1 MKQNNKLNES
11 LFEDDLKWLV
21 SDDVLI
27 DMHKTKLGD
36 DADYLVVSLA
46 INDRTPAIDMAK
58 FLENGTGDFDDI
70 EVSPGTDNQ
79 GRYLVYIEIE
89 RTPELYK
96 IIKAMLT
103 DAGKLCGIDSWKFK
117 SMGMPDFVEFNEEL
131 FNSYV
136 ITSPEEYLAAHPADK
151 DTDDS
156 ETAQPDAKEMPQEES
171 VQESIKK
178 RLKFLL
184 DY

>member
-1 MKQNNKLNES
+1 MLQMKQNNKLNES

-21 SDDVLI
+21 SDDILI

-36 DADYLVVSLA
+36 DADYLVVSIA

-89 RTPELYK
+89 RTPELYN
-96 IIKAMLT
+96 IIKAMLA
-103 DAGKLCGIDSWKFK
+103 DAGKLCGIELWKFK
-117 SMGMPDFVEFNEEL
+117 SMGMPNFIEFNEEQ
-131 FNSYV
+131 FNNRV

-151 DTDDS
+151 NAESD
-156 ETAQPDAKEMPQEES
+156 ETEPAES
-171 VQESIKK
+171 VTESIKR
-178 RLKFLL
+178 RLRFLMG
-184 DY
+184 Y